1 MDEAAGVRPTAAEAD
16 ESLMSHL
23 IDEGRV
29 RHIAKLARL
38 DLSDDEVRLFAAQ
51 LGRILAYVQQL
62 EQVDVTGVEPLAHP
76 LPLTNVLRDD
86 EPHTPLPVEAALGNA
101 PQREGSFFR
110 VPTVLDPGAGA

>member
-1 MDEAAGVRPTAAEAD
+1 MENPADVRPPAARAGEDA
-16 ESLMSHL
+16 MSHL
-23 IDEGRV
+23 IDEARV

-38 DLSDDEVRLFAAQ
+38 KLSEDEVRVFAAQ

-86 EPHTPLPVEAALGNA
+86 EPHAPLAVEAALANA